1 MTFLSSLDRFFRRF
15 SIWFITFILSI
26 LLSLWIFT
34 SFISL
39 NSIVPGVVDDI
50 YDYSSPESKTQL
62 TEKFTGLCSYFDLQ
76 LKMLE
81 QQGQS
86 KETIKRMLLQQ
97 AKSEEKQNI
106 EMIFKIQG
114 LCEQFQA
121 KKLSVKQFFT
131 QSVHQAV
138 EGQLPNLEK
147 ETGKDNPLGS
157 LIYAFNTSKVLLPI
171 AVAILLALLFL
182 FFLHQ
187 PKLYFRHLGKMLLKA
202 GIFLVIPYLLIQGY
216 IYINPPD
223 TTSVSNLV
231 TAGLSGGPLAE
242 GLPEPT
248 NNQGD
253 RGDLTSE
260 LDVGKLL
267 PILIPL
273 VFQRIY
279 PLALFI
285 LGCIFIAGGIGL
297 MITFKKEEAFASV
310 KEKTKKE

>member
-1 MTFLSSLDRFFRRF
+1 MGSFSSFFRRF
-15 SIWFITFILSI
+15 FIWSITFILSL

-39 NSIVPGVVDDI
+39 NSIVPGVVDDL
-50 YDYSSPESKTQL
+50 YDYSSPESKNQL

-86 KETIKRMLLQQ
+86 KEAIKQMLLQQ

-121 KKLSVKQFFT
+121 KTLSVKQFFT
-131 QSVHQAV
+131 QSVHKAI

-147 ETGKDNPLGS
+147 DIGKDNPFGP

-171 AVAILLALLFL
+171 ALAILLALLFL

-216 IYINPPD
+216 IYMNPPD
-223 TTSVSNLV
+223 TTSVIDLV

-242 GLPEPT
+242 GLPEST
-248 NNQGD
+248 NN
-253 RGDLTSE
+253 RGDLTPG

-273 VFQRIY
+273 IFQRIY
-279 PLALFI
+279 PLSLFI
-285 LGCIFIAGGIGL
+285 LGCIFIAGGISL
-297 MITFKKEEAFASV
+297 IVTFKKEEANA
-310 KEKTKKE
+310 KEETKK

>member
-1 MTFLSSLDRFFRRF
+1 MSSLSMFFRRF
-15 SIWFITFILSI
+15 SIWFITFILSVV
-26 LLSLWIFT
+26 LSLWIFT

-39 NSIVPGVVDDI
+39 NSIIPGVVDDL
-50 YDYSSPESKTQL
+50 YDYSSPESKAQL

-86 KETIKRMLLQQ
+86 KEAIKQMLLQQ
-97 AKSEEKQNI
+97 ARSEEKQNI
-106 EMIFKIQG
+106 EMIFKIQD

-131 QSVHQAV
+131 QSVHKAV

-147 ETGKDNPLGS
+147 ETVKDNPLGP
-157 LIYAFNTSKVLLPI
+157 LIYALNTSKVLLPI

-216 IYINPPD
+216 IYMNPPD
-223 TTSVSNLV
+223 TTSVINLV

-242 GLPEPT
+242 GLPEPM

-285 LGCIFIAGGIGL
+285 LGGIFIAGGISL
-297 MITFKKEEAFASV
+297 IATFKKEEACI

>member
-1 MTFLSSLDRFFRRF
+1 MLISSALGRFFRRF
-15 SIWFITFILSI
+15 SIWFITFILSL

-39 NSIVPGVVDDI
+39 NSIVPGVVDDL

-76 LKMLE
+76 LKILE

-86 KETIKRMLLQQ
+86 KETIKQMLLQQ
-97 AKSEEKQNI
+97 ARSEEKQNI
-106 EMIFKIQG
+106 EMIFKIQD

-131 QSVHQAV
+131 QSVHKAV

-147 ETGKDNPLGS
+147 EIGKDNTLRP
-157 LIYAFNTSKVLLPI
+157 LIYALNTSKVLLPI

-216 IYINPPD
+216 IYMNPPD
-223 TTSVSNLV
+223 TTSIINLV

-248 NNQGD
+248 NN
-253 RGDLTSE
+253 RGDLTTE

-285 LGCIFIAGGIGL
+285 LGCIFIAGGISL
-297 MITFKKEEAFASV
+297 IVTFKKEESDI

>member
-1 MTFLSSLDRFFRRF
+1 MALNSALGRFFRRF
-15 SIWFITFILSI
+15 SIWLITFILSI

-39 NSIVPGVVDDI
+39 NSIVPGVVDDL

-81 QQGQS
+81 PQGQS
-86 KETIKRMLLQQ
+86 KEAIKQMLLQQ
-97 AKSEEKQNI
+97 AGSEEKQNI

-131 QSVHQAV
+131 QSVHKAI
-138 EGQLPNLEK
+138 EGQLLNLEK
-147 ETGKDNPLGS
+147 TAEKDNPLGP
-157 LIYAFNTSKVLLPI
+157 LVYAFNTSKVLLPI
-171 AVAILLALLFL
+171 TVAILLVLLFL

-216 IYINPPD
+216 VYMNPPD
-223 TTSVSNLV
+223 TTSVINLV

-242 GLPEPT
+242 DLPEPT
-248 NNQGD
+248 NAQGD
-253 RGDLTSE
+253 RGDSTSG
-260 LDVGKLL
+260 LDIGKLL

-285 LGCIFIAGGIGL
+285 LGGIFIVGGISL
-297 MITFKKEEAFASV
+297 MIAFKKEEAASI
-310 KEKTKKE
+310 KE